1 MLEGPRLAEEYS
13 TSSAF
18 ALETSFCRAR
28 PVAFNDFFGNGSQ
41 SGVHRQAAKITGA
54 GNGTGGRDARKRKNQ
69 SIRFLRRLAL
79 SLSYFRDLRSVLL
92 TCILS
97 GLFVWWYLLPE
108 PPLVQPAACCSAEYA
123 NAIREAMNCPFLQL
137 GFPCVHPNQTH
148 EMISEAFRQ
157 PDVFDPLKL
166 QPANRTVALAVMV
179 GVVLLQSPLYLPATS
194 KIQSTAA
201 QPRIEFITT
210 VQHHLSNH
218 HAIGGNLGSCWD

>member
-1 MLEGPRLAEEYS
+1 MTSNQEFLRAHNKECRFSSGPIMVLLVELEGPRLAEEYS

-28 PVAFNDFFGNGSQ
+28 PVAFHDFFGNGSQ

-69 SIRFLRRLAL
+69 SIRFLRRLT
-79 SLSYFRDLRSVLL
+79 LSYFRDLRSVLL

-123 NAIREAMNCPFLQL
+123 NAIREAIALRTLPLGCCPSSTKSL
-137 GFPCVHPNQTH
+137 
-148 EMISEAFRQ
+148 
-157 PDVFDPLKL
+157 
-166 QPANRTVALAVMV
+166 
-179 GVVLLQSPLYLPATS
+179 TS
-194 KIQSTAA
+194 S
-201 QPRIEFITT
+201 
-210 VQHHLSNH
+210 
-218 HAIGGNLGSCWD
+218 IGWR